1 MRGVHE
7 VVGGRMVK
15 KVWYMKQGEPA
26 VGERL
31 QEVRASIVARRLRN
45 GRGAKGSRKVN
56 L

>member
-1 MRGVHE
+1 MIGVHA

-15 KVWYMKQGEPA
+15 KVRYMKQGEPA

-31 QEVRASIVARRLRN
+31 QEVRASIVAMRLRN
-45 GRGAKGSRKVN
+45 GRVAKGSRKVY